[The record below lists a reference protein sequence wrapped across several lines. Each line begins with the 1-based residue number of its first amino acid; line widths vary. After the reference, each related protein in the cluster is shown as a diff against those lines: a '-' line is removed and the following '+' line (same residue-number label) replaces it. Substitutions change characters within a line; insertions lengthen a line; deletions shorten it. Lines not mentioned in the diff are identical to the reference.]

1 MGWRIEKLSDDLGAA
16 VLGLDAA
23 APLTEAGFAALHRAW
38 LDHGGLLVLRDQKLT
53 PDQQVGFARRFGP
66 LFGEA
71 DQFQDSVQRYLLPG
85 QPALYRVSNKVKD
98 GVPQGRARAGDYW
111 HSDVSFRARPAAA
124 SLLYAI
130 ELPEVGG
137 DTLFADM
144 CRAYEAL
151 PAAMK
156 ARLEGLE
163 AVHDFAVAARSSG
176 TYDPVQLAARD
187 FDGQNRAVHPVVISH
202 PETGRKALFVNPGFT
217 AAVVGLAPE
226 ASAALLAELHAHATR
241 PEFVYRHRWR
251 LGDLVIWDNR
261 SLMHHA
267 VVDYEGRGTRY
278 LHRAT
283 VIAEPPR
290 A

>member
-1 MGWRIEKLSDDLGAA
+1 MVWRIEKLGPDLGAA
-16 VLGLDAA
+16 VRGLDAA
-23 APLTEAGFAALHRAW
+23 APLDEGEFAELRGIW
-38 LDHGGLLVLRDQKLT
+38 LNHGGLLVLRDQRLT
-53 PDQQVGFARRFGP
+53 PDGQVAFARRFGP

-71 DQFQDSVQRYLLPG
+71 DQFQESVRRYLLPG
-85 QPALYRVSNKVKD
+85 QPALYRVSNKVEG

-130 ELPEVGG
+130 ELPAAGG

-144 CRAYEAL
+144 AAAYAGL
-151 PAAMK
+151 PGAMK

-163 AVHDFAVAARSSG
+163 AVHDFQVAARASG
-176 TYDPVQLAARD
+176 TYDPAQLVRGD
-187 FDGQNRAVHPVVISH
+187 FDGRNRALHPVVITH
-202 PETGRKALFVNPGFT
+202 PETGRRALFVNPGFT
-217 AAVVGLAPE
+217 AAVAGLAPGD
-226 ASAALLAELHAHATR
+226 SAALLAELQAHATR
-241 PEFVYRHRWR
+241 PDFVTRHKWR
-251 LGDLVIWDNR
+251 LGDLVVWDNR

-267 VVDYEGRGTRY
+267 VVDYEGQGARY

-283 VIAEPPR
+283 VIADPPQ

>member
-1 MGWRIEKLSDDLGAA
+1 MAWRIEKLGPNLGAA
-16 VLGLDAA
+16 VTGLDAA
-23 APLTEAGFAALHRAW
+23 ALDDAGFAELRAAW
-38 LDHGGLLVLRDQKLT
+38 LGHGGLLVLRDQALT
-53 PDQQVGFARRFGP
+53 PDSQVAFARRFGP

-71 DQFQDSVQRYLLPG
+71 DQFQESVQRYLLPG
-85 QPALYRVSNKVKD
+85 QPALYRVSNKIED

-130 ELPEVGG
+130 ELPESGG

-144 CRAYEAL
+144 CRAYAAL

-156 ARLEGLE
+156 ARLATLE
-163 AVHDFAVAARSSG
+163 AVHDFQLAARTSG
-176 TYDPVQLAARD
+176 TYDAAELEAGD
-187 FDGQNRAVHPVVISH
+187 FDGRNRAVHPVAITH

-217 AAVVGLAPE
+217 AAVVGLAPGD
-226 ASAALLAELHAHATR
+226 SAALLAELHAHATR
-241 PEFVYRHRWR
+241 PEFVTRHAWR

-267 VVDYEGRGTRY
+267 VVDYEGRGARY

-283 VIAEPPR
+283 VIAAPPR

>member
-1 MGWRIEKLSDDLGAA
+1 MAWRIGKLSPHLGAEID
-16 VLGLDAA
+16 GLDLA
-23 APLTEAGFAALHRAW
+23 APLDDAAFAELRGVW
-38 LDHGGLLVLRDQKLT
+38 LDHGGLMVLRGQVLT
-53 PDQQVGFARRFGP
+53 PDGQVAFARRFGL

-71 DQFQDSVQRYLLPG
+71 DQFQASVHRYLLPG
-85 QPALYRVSNKVKD
+85 QPALYRVSNKVTD

-130 ELPEVGG
+130 ELPAAGG

-144 CRAYEAL
+144 CGAYAAL
-151 PAAMK
+151 PEGMK

-163 AVHDFAVAARSSG
+163 AIHDFAVAAQTSG
-176 TYDPVQLAARD
+176 TYDAAQIDAGD
-187 FDGQNRAVHPVVISH
+187 FDGQNRAIHPVVITH
-202 PETGRKALFVNPGFT
+202 PETGRRALFVSPGFT
-217 AAVVGLAPE
+217 AAVVGLTPGD
-226 ASAALLAELHAHATR
+226 SAALLAELQAHATR
-241 PEFVYRHRWR
+241 AEFVTRHKWR
-251 LGDLVIWDNR
+251 LGDLVVWDNR

-283 VIAEPPR
+283 VIAAAPQ